1 MPPRNL
7 SIFNEK
13 KKEIT
18 QKNID
23 FSVLLRYTYNN
34 NTDALQRRYDRRM
47 TK

>member
-1 MPPRNL
+1 MSPRNL

-23 FSVLLRYTYNN
+23 FFVLLRYTYNN
-34 NTDALQRRYDRRM
+34 NTDAVQRRYDRRM